1 MYMAQY
7 YRGAV
12 GCFLVYDVTHR
23 ASFDGMKNWLRQV
36 RENSHEN
43 IIIGIIGNKLDL
55 VEEASSARQISTEE
69 GREYALSE
77 RAFFYEASA
86 KSAANVVEAFMKVIH
101 TVCRLLPKDM
111 AQPVEGG
118 AALPEGWRKVP
129 SRSRPGEFSYENI
142 ATGVRVAYVPSL
154 PPVSES
160 SSRGATNPNANQRQL
175 SVAERQE
182 LRKRRQQRCCL
193 IS

>member
-1 MYMAQY
+1 MAAAEL
-7 YRGAV
+7 REKKWE
-12 GCFLVYDVTHR
+12 DR
-23 ASFDGMKNWLRQV
+23 AGGLGRRQKLLRMRSVHSGSDHDSSKKIKMNPCQVDFRPPADKITDGEKAKRT
-36 RENSHEN
+36 
-43 IIIGIIGNKLDL
+43 
-55 VEEASSARQISTEE
+55 ARQAGMSSSSQYIEDV
-69 GREYALSE
+69 SE
-77 RAFFYEASA
+77 
-86 KSAANVVEAFMKVIH
+86 
-101 TVCRLLPKDM
+101 
-111 AQPVEGG
+111 PVEGG

-160 SSRGATNPNANQRQL
+160 SSRGATNPNANQKQL

-182 LRKRRQQRCCL
+182 LSKRRQQRCCL